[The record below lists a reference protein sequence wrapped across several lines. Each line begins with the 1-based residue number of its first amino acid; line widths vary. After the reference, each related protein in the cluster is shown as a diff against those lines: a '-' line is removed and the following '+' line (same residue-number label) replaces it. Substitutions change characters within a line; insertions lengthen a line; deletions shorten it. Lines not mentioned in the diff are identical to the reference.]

1 MAEENGLHKVWRAPK
16 KTDGQTA
23 LLANYLRHDVIRM
36 LSQAKSGHPG
46 GSLSS
51 SDIIAALFT
60 SGAMN
65 FDPENPKWEGR
76 DHFLLSK
83 GHAAPVLYALYHQLG
98 WITDADLMTL
108 RQLGSK
114 LQGHPDNQAL
124 QGIDVCAGSL
134 GQGLSVAAGEALG
147 FLLDAQNAVSG
158 NVSGDAQNP
167 THVFVLLGDG
177 EMQEGS
183 NWEALMFAAHQ
194 KLTNLTGILDLN
206 NLQIDGFVSEVNS
219 LGDIDAK
226 IKAFGWNVLHV
237 RGHEVA
243 EIKDALVKARAMTN
257 APTMIICDTIKGKG
271 VSFMENQAKW
281 HGVAPSPEEAEKAIE
296 ELDQEK
302 VNIEKE
308 YGVTDADVPFATM
321 VK

>member
-1 MAEENGLHKVWRAPK
+1 MANEKEWRAAK

-23 LLANYLRHDVIRM
+23 LLANHIRHDIIRM
-36 LSQAKSGHPG
+36 LAQSKSGHPG
-46 GSLSS
+46 GSLSA
-51 SDIIAALFT
+51 SDIVASLFT
-60 SGAMN
+60 SGTMN
-65 FDPENPKWEGR
+65 FDAENPSWEDR

-98 WITDADLMTL
+98 WISDADLMTL
-108 RQLGSK
+108 RQLDSK
-114 LQGHPDNQAL
+114 LQGHPDSHAL
-124 QGIDVCAGSL
+124 PGIDVCAGSL

-147 FLLDAQNAVSG
+147 FLLDAKASG
-158 NVSGDAQNP
+158 EEP

-194 KLTNLTGILDLN
+194 NLTNLTAILDLN
-206 NLQIDGFVSEVNS
+206 NLQIDGFVTEVNS

-237 RGHEVA
+237 NGHDVA
-243 EIKDALVKARAMTN
+243 EIKDALVKGRSLTD

-281 HGVAPSPEEAEKAIE
+281 HGSAPNEEQANEAIA
-296 ELDQEK
+296 ELDQQK
-302 VNIEKE
+302 VDIEKE
-308 YGVTDADVPFATM
+308 YGVTEADVPFATM
-321 VK
+321 RK